1 MSQATP
7 ARIRLQ
13 VNGPLRADV
22 HLPGSKSESNR
33 ALIMQALSRNM
44 IQVQGLSVAEDTVTL
59 ERLLRERP
67 AVMDV
72 GHAGTAMRFLA
83 AFLSFQPSDHELT
96 GSPRMCERPI
106 GPLVDALRAMGA
118 DIHYLGRDGFPPLL
132 IFGKNAKFRES
143 EVTLPG
149 NVSSQYI
156 SALCMIAWQQPDGL
170 RIRLR
175 GPVQSRPYIEMTLEM
190 LGRFGIRHDWQGDT
204 ITIARQ
210 AVRGGT
216 FAVEADWSAASYWFC
231 LTALDPGAEVRLHG
245 LRQDSLQGDSVVAD
259 KMAALGVR
267 TDWQEGV
274 LRLRGG
280 GPVAEAVDWDFV
292 DCPDLAQGMVVAAA
306 ALGVQARMT
315 GLQSLRIKETDRI
328 AALQVELAKFGV
340 ALVEEGDTWHLKGQL
355 QRISTEIS
363 TYQDHRM
370 AMAFAPMALVCPEI
384 TILEP
389 QVVAKS
395 YPGFWEDLLGA
406 AALPGNENGET

>member
-1 MSQATP
+1 MNSNSISS
-7 ARIRLQ
+7 IRLRK
-13 VNGPLRADV
+13 NGPLRADV

-33 ALIMQALSRNM
+33 ALIMQALSRGA
-44 IQVQGLSVAEDTVTL
+44 IRVEGLSAAEDTQTL
-59 ERLLRERP
+59 ERLLHERP
-67 AVMDV
+67 SVMDV

-83 AFLSFQPSDHELT
+83 AALSFQPSDHELT
-96 GSPRMCERPI
+96 GSARMCERPI

-118 DIHYLGRDGFPPLL
+118 DIHYLGREGYPPLL

-143 EVTLPG
+143 EVELPG

-190 LGRFGIRHDWQGDT
+190 LARFGIRHEWVGDT
-204 ITIARQ
+204 ISITRQ
-210 AVRGGT
+210 AARSGV

-231 LTALDPGAEVRLHG
+231 LAALDPEADIRLHG

-267 TDWQEGV
+267 TEWQEGV
-274 LRLRGG
+274 LHLRGG
-280 GPVAEAVDWDFV
+280 GQVAAEVEWDFV

-306 ALGVQARMT
+306 VLGVEVRMT

-328 AALQVELAKFGV
+328 AALHAELGKYGV
-340 ALVEEGDTWHLKGQL
+340 SLVEVGETWHLAGRFQP
-355 QRISTEIS
+355 IANEIS

-370 AMAFAPMALVCPEI
+370 AMAFAPLALVCPEV

-389 QVVAKS
+389 EVVGKS
-395 YPGFWEDLLGA
+395 YPGFWEDL
-406 AALPGNENGET
+406 GELIVDR

>member
-1 MSQATP
+1 MSIDNPT
-7 ARIRLQ
+7 RIRLRK
-13 VNGPLRADV
+13 NGPLRAEV

-33 ALIMQALSRNM
+33 ALIMQALSRGA
-44 IQVQGLSVAEDTVTL
+44 IKVEGLSEAEDTQTL

-83 AFLSFQPSDHELT
+83 AYLSFQPSDHELT
-96 GSPRMCERPI
+96 GSARMCERPI

-118 DIHYLGRDGFPPLL
+118 DIHYLGREGYPPLL
-132 IFGKNAKFRES
+132 IFGKNAKFRDS
-143 EVTLPG
+143 EVELPG

-156 SALCMIAWQQPDGL
+156 SALCMVAWQQPDGL

-190 LGRFGIRHDWQGDT
+190 LSRFGIQHEWVGDT
-204 ITIARQ
+204 ISIRRQ
-210 AVRGGT
+210 AVRGGV

-231 LTALDPGAEVRLHG
+231 FAALDGEAEIRLHG

-267 TDWQEGV
+267 TEWQDGV
-274 LRLRGG
+274 LLLKGG
-280 GPVAEAVDWDFV
+280 GPVADSVEWDFV

-306 ALGVQARMT
+306 ALGVKVRMT

-328 AALQVELAKFGV
+328 KALQLELGKFGV
-340 ALVEEGDTWHLKGQL
+340 SLVEEGEVWHLEGEFQP
-355 QRISTEIS
+355 IENEIS

-370 AMAFAPMALVCPEI
+370 AMAFAPLAMVCPAV

-389 QVVAKS
+389 EVVGKS
-395 YPGFWEDLLGA
+395 YPGFWNDL
-406 AALPGNENGET
+406 GELTVDM